1 MSRDVLLSRLAA
13 ARGFAMRISNQLDET
28 IEFFL
33 LPDEDSKGHERT
45 DLIDGV
51 IEDAGRLSR
60 VMEKVQELFEDYDP
74 TTPAP
79 EEADDEEEAQDDL
92 PIDSKADPRR

>member
-1 MSRDVLLSRLAA
+1 MSRDVLLARLAA
-13 ARGFAMRISNQLDET
+13 ARGFTMRISGQIDEI

-33 LPDEDSKGHERT
+33 LPEEDPRGLERT

-60 VMEKVQELFEDYDP
+60 VMEKVQELFEGYDP
-74 TTPAP
+74 LTPAP
-79 EEADDEEEAQDDL
+79 EEADDEEEED
-92 PIDSKADPRR
+92 ADPKAVTRP